1 MWYCS
6 YMDNIQTIARDIVA
20 VGKGLLAA
28 DESEKTANKRLTSN
42 GIVPSEEMRKQ
53 YREVFFLTRDIEKYL
68 SGVIFFEETLGQSTS
83 DGVPFPKLLSEKG
96 IIPGIKVDQGTK
108 PFDDS
113 PDELVTGGLIGL
125 SERLVPFYE
134 RGARFTKWRA
144 VIRIDGDTLP
154 TSHAI
159 LENAKR
165 LASYAHDAQVA
176 GLVPILEPEVL
187 LEGNHSML
195 RAKEVLTETLST
207 VFTAVDDSPVDRTAL
222 IVKTSMALS
231 GSESGKTDTPEE
243 VAEQTLDALM
253 ASVPPNV
260 PGIVFLSGG
269 QSPDQ
274 ATDNLRAIARL
285 AKEKNAPWP
294 LTFSYARAI
303 QSEALATWQGKKEN
317 IPEAQKVFISRLQ
330 RVSEASM
337 GN

>member
-1 MWYCS
+1 MN
-6 YMDNIQTIARDIVA
+6 DIQTTARDIVA
-20 VGKGLLAA
+20 RGKGLLAA
-28 DESEKTANKRLTSN
+28 DESVKTANKHLAEH
-42 GIVPSEEMRKQ
+42 GITQNEEMRKQ
-53 YREVFFLTRDIEKYL
+53 YREVFFLAPDIQKYL
-68 SGVIFFEETLGQSTS
+68 SGVILFEETLGQSTD

-96 IIPGIKVDQGTK
+96 IIPGIKVDQGTE

-125 SERLVPFYE
+125 SERLTPFYE
-134 RGARFTKWRA
+134 SGARFTKWRA

-195 RAKEVLTETLST
+195 RAKEVLTETLRT
-207 VFTAVDDSPVDRTAL
+207 VFTAIDDLPVDKTAL

-243 VAEQTLDALM
+243 VAENTLDALLI
-253 ASVPPNV
+253 SVPPSV

-294 LTFSYARAI
+294 LTFSYARAL
-303 QSEALATWQGKKEN
+303 QSEALSAWQGKKEN
-317 IPEAQKVFISRLQ
+317 LSQAQDVFISRLQ
-330 RVSEASM
+330 RVSEASL